1 MSKPRLFQIIS
12 DDGTNVT
19 ISEERLKDIT
29 AALLRQ
35 ADVLI
40 DADKYEPYMECTEA
54 ATIIAEALGTSLD
67 SIRARQTI

>member
-1 MSKPRLFQIIS
+1 MNKPRLFQIVS

-29 AALLRQ
+29 AVLLRQ

-40 DADKYEPYMECTEA
+40 NADKFEPYMECMEA
-54 ATIIAEALGTSLD
+54 ATIIAEALGTTLD